1 MLGPWASMLHKRAY
15 EAIDRL
21 LQDLRDSSELFGGV
35 TVLVA
40 GDFRQCLPVVP
51 SGSSADQLYACLK
64 ASYLWGNVQVI
75 IPNLSEICLN
85 LSY

>member
-1 MLGPWASMLHKRAY
+1 MHLCY

-21 LQDLRDSSELFGGV
+21 MRDLRDNEALFGGV

-51 SGSSADQLYACLK
+51 RGSTADQLYACLK
-64 ASYLWGNVQVI
+64 ASYLWRHIQVKHW
-75 IPNLSEICLN
+75 
-85 LSY
+85 